1 MKKVRKIL
9 QVVTSLIAWYIII
22 LALKEYTII
31 IWKWFK
37 YEIDTPQIKKIGIM
51 ILIIIMSVL
60 INTTWI
66 TYNKKKFG
74 SLNRRKFKEPVSKE
88 ELSNYF
94 EIDEK
99 EIEKFQSEK
108 YLELE
113 DTIIDYKKLDYKKMK
128 DKY

>member
-1 MKKVRKIL
+1 MKKIRKIL
-9 QVVTSLIAWYIII
+9 QIVTSLIAWYIII

>member
-9 QVVTSLIAWYIII
+9 QIVTSLIAWYIII